1 MSDGRTVSLQGVSG
15 APRQARSTQPMLIT
29 AMQLLDAFT
38 TEQRQQ
44 AQLPFES
51 DDRDN
56 WDFLPASGRLGLP
69 LRAMT
74 HGQQLLVHRLVGS
87 LLAPEAY
94 ARVVTTMGQEHVLR
108 ELEAPLMGPSAVEFR
123 DPGGYFFSFFGKPDL
138 EQTWSW
144 RLVGHHLSLNV
155 TVVRQEF
162 VSVTPMLIG
171 SQPGRFGPT
180 RHLGEEEDLGFALL
194 EGLSPS
200 QREQVVIHPV
210 SPVDLVTKSVRRIGD
225 VEYPGYFTVGR
236 HHLQISDEDRKALV
250 YMREHPRGIAYG
262 SLDDGGR
269 AQLRALLEC
278 YVERVKPDQAA
289 FQMDRI
295 TKAGVDGLHFAWS
308 GATSYD
314 GGHYYRIQG
323 PVTVIEFDNTEDGA
337 NHIHAVWRDPDGD
350 FGRDLLL
357 EHVAAE
363 HQGYDQGHV
372 HDWRV
377 EQVPPA
383 IRRHHAPRT

>member
-1 MSDGRTVSLQGVSG
+1 MARDEKIATEDLSGVAGRVPSS
-15 APRQARSTQPMLIT
+15 QPMLLT

-38 TEQRQQ
+38 TEQRQR
-44 AQLPFES
+44 AQLPFA
-51 DDRDN
+51 DADRDN

-69 LRAMT
+69 LRDMT
-74 HGQQLLVHRLVGS
+74 HRQQILVHRLLGS
-87 LLAPEAY
+87 ALTPEAY
-94 ARVVTTMGQEHVLR
+94 ARVVATMTQEHVLR
-108 ELEAPLMGPSAVEFR
+108 ELEAPIIGPSAVEFR
-123 DPGGYFFSFFGKPDL
+123 DPMGYFFTFFGKPDL

-180 RHLGEEEDLGFALL
+180 RYLGEEEDLGFALL
-194 EGLSPS
+194 GALSPS
-200 QREQVVIHPV
+200 QREQAIIHSV
-210 SPVDLVTKSVRRIGD
+210 SPIDLVTKSVRRIGD

-236 HHLQISDEDRKALV
+236 HFLQIGDEDRKALV
-250 YMREHPRGIAYG
+250 YVKAHPRGVPYG
-262 SLDDGGR
+262 SLDEQARKALQD
-269 AQLRALLEC
+269 LLEC
-278 YVERVKPDQAA
+278 YVRRVRPDQA
-289 FQMDRI
+289 QIEMDRI
-295 TKAGVDGLHFAWS
+295 TRAGIDGLHFAWA
-308 GATSYD
+308 GGTDYEH
-314 GGHYYRIQG
+314 GHYYRLQG

-357 EHVAAE
+357 EHAVAE
-363 HQGYDQGHV
+363 HQDYDEGHV

-377 EQVPPA
+377 EQVPDA
-383 IRRHHAPRT
+383 IRAHHASH